1 MLLRRALSVLLII
14 AATASLSSC
23 EKVEYFKSEK
33 NVREELKGSW
43 NLVPIPRTNPAQTW
57 TFSDDLIYRKVMN
70 SNGVMVPAD
79 TGRYVINTS
88 LMKVVFVTEGFT
100 PAAELDAD
108 WHIVQLDKDFL
119 IIATDYY
126 DTKGIYELEFTRA
139 N

>member
-1 MLLRRALSVLLII
+1 MIFRRTLSVLLLVTI
-14 AATASLSSC
+14 AASLSSC

-43 NLVPIPRTNPAQTW
+43 NLVPIPRTNPDQIW
-57 TFSDDLIYRKVMN
+57 TFSDDLIYRKVMI
-70 SNGVMVPAD
+70 NGAMVPVD

-100 PAAELDAD
+100 PVAELDAD

-126 DTKGIYELEFTRA
+126 DTKGIYQLEFTRA

>member
-1 MLLRRALSVLLII
+1 MIIRRALSVLII
-14 AATASLSSC
+14 ISIAASLSSC

-33 NVREELKGSW
+33 GVREELKGSW
-43 NLVPIPRTNPAQTW
+43 NLVPIPRTNPAQIW
-57 TFSDDLIYRKVMN
+57 TFSDDLIYRKVMI
-70 SNGVMVPAD
+70 NGAMVPVD

-100 PAAELDAD
+100 PVAELDAD

>member
-1 MLLRRALSVLLII
+1 MMFRRTLSVLLLVTI
-14 AATASLSSC
+14 AASLSSC

-43 NLVPIPRTNPAQTW
+43 NLVPIPRTNPDQIW
-57 TFSDDLIYRKVMN
+57 TFSDDLIYRKVMI
-70 SNGVMVPAD
+70 NGAMVPVD

-100 PAAELDAD
+100 PVAELDAD

-126 DTKGIYELEFTRA
+126 DTKGIYQLEFTRA

>member
-1 MLLRRALSVLLII
+1 MFRRALSVLIMISI
-14 AATASLSSC
+14 AASLSSC

-43 NLVPIPRTNPAQTW
+43 NLVPIPRTNPAQIW
-57 TFSDDLIYRKVMN
+57 TFSDDLIYRKVMI
-70 SNGVMVPAD
+70 NGAMVPVD

-100 PAAELDAD
+100 PVAELDAD

>member
-1 MLLRRALSVLLII
+1 MMFRRALSVLIMISI
-14 AATASLSSC
+14 AASLSSC

-43 NLVPIPRTNPAQTW
+43 NLVPIPRTNPAQIW
-57 TFSDDLIYRKVMN
+57 TFSDDLIYRKVMI
-70 SNGVMVPAD
+70 NGAMVPVD

-100 PAAELDAD
+100 PVAELDAD